1 LLFLNKRLYVINLL
15 LFNNKSTMTTTETTA
30 DCWAEF
36 INLLSKDL
44 EQDEV
49 EAWVNKLSLV
59 NSNSDSIT
67 IGGVNQFF
75 YNWIHDHHHQLL
87 KNHLH
92 NSFGTINLREDFQLV
107 IQIGKE
113 DKEAKTVSKKH
124 RRYNEAEDGLNPQ
137 FRFDN
142 FVNGSNSDI
151 AYAAARAVGDNV
163 ANNKYNPLF
172 LSGDVGLG
180 KTHLIQAV
188 GLKVKEFYPNFKILY
203 TNSEEFTNEV
213 INGIRF
219 RKTAEVRN
227 KYRSVDLLLLDDI
240 QFLENKE
247 STQEEFFHIFNELI
261 HNKKQIIITADR
273 YPREI
278 KNLEE
283 RLVNR
288 FNSGMVARIGRP
300 DFETRV
306 AIIRNKVDQMA
317 IPLDE
322 DSINLIAS
330 SVKSNV
336 RDILGILIHI
346 EASWSLLNQDITL
359 DSTKRVLKEVLDIE
373 ENPIT
378 IDNIIKLIGQK
389 FDVKVSDI
397 MSEKRDK
404 EISKTRQIAMYISRE
419 LTGKSY
425 PVIGKHFG
433 GKNHTSVLQACK
445 KTKEWMDK
453 DPEINQTITTILR
466 DLSV

>member
-1 LLFLNKRLYVINLL
+1 
-15 LFNNKSTMTTTETTA
+15 M
-30 DCWAEF
+30 
-36 INLLSKDL
+36 
-44 EQDEV
+44 
-49 EAWVNKLSLV
+49 
-59 NSNSDSIT
+59 
-67 IGGVNQFF
+67 
-75 YNWIHDHHHQLL
+75 
-87 KNHLH
+87 
-92 NSFGTINLREDFQLV
+92 V

-113 DKEAKTVSKKH
+113 DKETKPVPPVSIPGKK
-124 RRYNEAEDGLNPQ
+124 AADGLNPL
-137 FRFDN
+137 FHFDN

-151 AYAAARAVGDNV
+151 AYAAARAVGDNFTT
-163 ANNKYNPLF
+163 NKYNPLF

-188 GLKVKEFYPNFKILY
+188 GLKVKQNYPNFKILY
-203 TNSEEFTNEV
+203 TNSEEFTSEV

-219 RKTAEVRN
+219 RKIADVRN
-227 KYRSVDLLLLDDI
+227 KYRSIDLLLVDDI

-261 HNKKQIIITADR
+261 DNNKQIIITADR

-322 DSINLIAS
+322 ENINLIAS

-336 RDILGILIHI
+336 RDILGILIHL
-346 EASWSLLNQDITL
+346 EASWSLLDQDISL
-359 DSTKRVLKEVLDIE
+359 ESTKRVLKEVLDIE

-378 IDNIIKLIGQK
+378 IENIIKMICHK
-389 FDVKVSDI
+389 FDVKITDI

-419 LTGKSY
+419 LTGSSY
-425 PVIGKHFG
+425 PVIAKHFG
-433 GKNHTSVLQACK
+433 GKNHTTVLQACK

-453 DPEINQTITTILR
+453 DPEINQTITTIVR